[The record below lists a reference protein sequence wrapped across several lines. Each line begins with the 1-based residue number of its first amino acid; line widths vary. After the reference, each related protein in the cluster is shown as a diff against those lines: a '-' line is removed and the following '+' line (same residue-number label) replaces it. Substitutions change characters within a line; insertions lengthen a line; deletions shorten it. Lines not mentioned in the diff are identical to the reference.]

1 MINFAAVKITD
12 KLRMKVRFPIILLLF
27 LQAFICSKAQD
38 AESRTTIL
46 WKDIFSYRFSDL
58 DSVPVLMFEGAN
70 YFEETGTLPVYFKR
84 VPLEKAGSDYKV
96 LLKNLIFED
105 LPLTDPSLWPELA
118 NLKDSISVNTTVSYE
133 RRKPFLTF
141 SFVPIR
147 KNGLLGNYEKLVSF
161 TVEIIP
167 SPGQENGSD
176 VRSVRSYVQAS
187 VLTSGNWYRMAVQN
201 TGIHIINY
209 QQLSAMGINP
219 AAIDPRNIRIYGNG
233 GGMLPENTS
242 VARNDDLAENAI
254 QVVGEEDGHFDEG
267 DYILFYGESPVSWT
281 YNSLKQQFEHA
292 NHLYSDRNYYFLTA
306 DLGPG
311 KRISPEESTTSQV
324 TDQVSS
330 FNDFAAHEL
339 DQVNLIKSGRQWFGE
354 LFDMVTEYTLP
365 FEFPNID
372 QNSTVYLKAGLVAR
386 STSTSSFTVTADG
399 HVVTTSVASISTQY
413 NSQYAR
419 KAVAVNE
426 FLPSGAGLNVRIRY
440 NKSTSSSI
448 GWLDFIELNVRR
460 HLIMSGDQMPF
471 RDAQSIGNGKI
482 SEFTVGNASGD
493 VKIWDVTDP
502 VNTRLVDATLSG
514 GNLIFRLATDTL
526 REFIAFNGKSFY
538 SPEFIE
544 TVVNQNLHG
553 LGQTDLVIVSHP
565 LFLEQARALG
575 QHHADLDGLRF
586 IVVTPQEI
594 YNEFSSG
601 AQDISAIRDFIKMFY
616 DRSPSGNEPRYLL
629 LFGDGSYDN
638 MNRMP
643 SNTNFIP
650 TYQSDESLHPVL
662 SYVTDD
668 YYGFLDYGEG
678 TNEADMLDIG
688 VGRLPVASVEEAQA
702 AIDKIFHYSIPS
714 EEVMGD
720 WRNNVCFIADD
731 EDSNIHFIQAEGMA
745 NYVDTAYP
753 DYNVNKIYLDSYKQV
768 STPGGERY
776 PDVNQA
782 INDQVEQ
789 GTLIINY
796 TGHGGEVGWAHE
808 RILEISD
815 INNWRNFDNM
825 PVFVTATCE
834 FSRFD
839 DPGRV
844 SAGEYVFL
852 NPHGGGL
859 ALFSTSRATFGSPNY
874 NLNKSFYTYAFD
886 KIDGHFPTMGD
897 IIRLSKRESG
907 SDNNGR
913 KFVLLGDPA
922 QRLAY
927 PRENV
932 ITSTVNYRDVNSE
945 PDTLNALSEVIITGM
960 ITDDMGRMI
969 SDFNGTIHTT
979 VFDKPLVIS
988 TLANDGDQPRTFE
1001 IRKSLLYKGKTTV
1014 TDGVFSLNFIVPKDI
1029 AYKYGYGKISYYAE
1043 NGITDANGYNDN
1055 IIIGGFNKDAS
1066 LDQMGP
1072 EIHLYMNDTNFLD
1085 GGMTNENPVLLAIVS
1100 DESGINTVGNGIGHD
1115 ITAILDD
1122 KSEDIKVL
1130 NDFYESDL
1138 NTYKSGSVRY
1148 PFFGL
1153 SEGPH
1158 QIKFKIWDAFNNSS
1172 EETINFV
1179 VRGSDSFTIGDM
1191 INYPNPFRDYT
1202 NFSFEHNS
1210 ADQILDITIDIF
1222 SITGQRVKSIR
1233 SSGYA
1238 EGYRIA
1244 PIRWDGTDDNG
1255 FRLRAG
1261 IYLYRAGIRSNY
1273 GEYAEKSAKL
1283 VIYR

>member
-1 MINFAAVKITD
+1 MINFTVLKITD
-12 KLRMKVRFPIILLLF
+12 KLRMKVKFAIILLLF
-27 LQAFICSKAQD
+27 LQTFICSKAQD
-38 AESRTTIL
+38 AESRTDIL
-46 WKDIFSYRFSDL
+46 WKDIFSYKFSDL

-84 VPLEKAGSDYKV
+84 VPLEKAGSGYKV

-105 LPLTDPSLWPELA
+105 LPEADASLWPELA
-118 NLKDSISVNTTVSYE
+118 NLKDFISVNTTVSYE
-133 RRKPFLTF
+133 RRNPFLKF

-147 KNGLLGNYEKLVSF
+147 KNGFLGNYEKLVSF

-167 SPGQENGSD
+167 VPGQENGSE
-176 VRSVRSYVQAS
+176 VRTVRSYAQAS
-187 VLTSGNWYRMAVQN
+187 VLSSGNWYRMAVQN
-201 TGIHIINY
+201 TGIHIISY

-242 VARNDDLAENAI
+242 VARYDDLAENTI
-254 QVVGEEDGHFDEG
+254 QVVGEEDGRFDSG

-281 YNSLKQQFEHA
+281 YNPLKQQFEHT
-292 NHLYSDRNYYFLTA
+292 NHLYSDRTYYFLTA

-311 KRISPEESTTSQV
+311 KRISPEENTTSQI

-330 FNDFAAHEL
+330 FNDFATHEL

-354 LFDMVTEYTLP
+354 LFDMITEYTVP

-386 STSTSSFTVTADG
+386 STAVSSFTVNADG
-399 HVVTTSVASISTQY
+399 HVVTTSVTSISTSY
-413 NSQYAR
+413 NSQYAK

-426 FLPSGAGLNVRIRY
+426 FLPSGPAVNVKVRY

-460 HLIMSGDQMPF
+460 HLIMSGDQMSF
-471 RDAQSIGNGKI
+471 RDVQSIGNGKV
-482 SEFTVGNASGD
+482 SEFTVGNGAGD
-493 VKIWDVTDP
+493 VKIWEVTDP
-502 VNTRLVDATLSG
+502 VNVRLVDATLSG
-514 GNLIFRLATDTL
+514 GNLVYRLATDIL
-526 REFIAFNGKSFY
+526 REFIAFNGKSYY
-538 SPEFIE
+538 SPEFTE
-544 TVVNQNLHG
+544 SVVNQNLHG
-553 LGQTDLVIVSHP
+553 LGQTDLIIVSHP

-601 AQDISAIRDFIKMFY
+601 AQDISAIRDFVKMFY

-650 TYQSDESLHPVL
+650 TYQSDESLYPVA

-668 YYGFLDYGEG
+668 YYGFLDDGEG
-678 TNEADMLDIG
+678 TNESDMLDIG
-688 VGRLPVASVEEAQA
+688 VGRLPVASIEEAQA
-702 AIDKIFHYSIPS
+702 AVDKIFHYSIPS
-714 EEVMGD
+714 DKVMGD

-753 DYNVNKIYLDSYKQV
+753 DYNVNKIYLDSYKQI

-776 PDVNQA
+776 PDVNKA

-859 ALFSTSRATFGSPNY
+859 ALFTTSRATFGTPNY
-874 NLNKSFYTYAFD
+874 NLNKSFYTFAFN
-886 KIDGHFPTMGD
+886 KIDGNFPTMGD
-897 IIRLSKRESG
+897 IIMLSKRESG

-927 PRENV
+927 PRENI
-932 ITSTVNYRDVNSE
+932 ITSTVNYRAVSSE
-945 PDTLNALSEVIITGM
+945 PDTLCALSEVIITGM
-960 ITDDMGRMI
+960 ITDDQGRMI
-969 SDFNGTIHTT
+969 SDFNGTIHTS

-1014 TDGVFSLNFIVPKDI
+1014 TDGEFSLNFIVPKDI
-1029 AYKYGYGKISYYAE
+1029 AYKYGNGKISYYAE

-1055 IIIGGFNKDAS
+1055 IIIGGFNKNIT
-1066 LDQMGP
+1066 LDQIGP
-1072 EIHLYMNDTNFLD
+1072 EIKLFMNDEYFHD
-1085 GGMTNENPVLLAIVS
+1085 GGMTNENPVLLAIVD

-1122 KSEDIKVL
+1122 KNEDIKVL

-1153 SEGPH
+1153 SEGHH
-1158 QIKFKIWDAFNNSS
+1158 QIKFKIWDVFNNSS

-1202 NFSFEHNS
+1202 NFSFEHNN
-1210 ADQILDITIDIF
+1210 ADQILDVTIDIF
-1222 SITGQRVKSIR
+1222 SITGQRVKTIR

-1261 IYLYRAGIRSNY
+1261 IYLYRTEIRSNG